1 MGVQL
6 IQAVM
11 NFRFDPDMLNTIAG
25 GRSAIDMSRLQIH
38 SLEGANAFLKA
49 YGFDYNDPRHVE
61 TLWQQHRRSLVLMT
75 EKLGIPE
82 NDIPLEIRERKNLQD
97 IRLLLL
103 FASRLTSDALQ
114 PWACAILRCM
124 HVFMHAENDLFS
136 FFAKEIQ
143 EQILSQFESVIY
155 HEGSQIFLSGASLAG
170 NRIEILHF
178 QTKPFK
184 NTSSAVIKL
193 LARPD
198 ALAMR
203 VFDKIGIR
211 FVTKS
216 VFDSFRLIRFLVEEN
231 RVSFPHIMP
240 DQSSNN
246 VFPVDLFVKVCH
258 QLEKNQI
265 SNPQEI
271 EKILE
276 AELKLS
282 NQDLLRKPNDQ
293 SDRNFRFIKFISRQ
307 LIRIQPQDQAE
318 GFHFFYP
325 FEIQIMDENSYQL
338 TQSGPVEHAAY
349 KERQTAAARAR
360 VFPFPLSKG
369 TL

>member
-6 IQAVM
+6 IFRVM

-38 SLEGANAFLKA
+38 NLEGANAFLKA
-49 YGFDYNDPRHVE
+49 YGFDYNNKQHLE
-61 TLWQQHRRSLVLMT
+61 TLWQKHRRSLVLMT
-75 EKLGIPE
+75 EKLGFSENEIPSE
-82 NDIPLEIRERKNLQD
+82 VRDPKVLED

-103 FASRLTSDALQ
+103 FASRSPQDSLQ
-114 PWACAILRCM
+114 PWACAVLRCM
-124 HVFMHAENDLFS
+124 HVFMHADNDLFS

-143 EQILSQFESVIY
+143 EQILSQFESIIF
-155 HEGSQIFLSGASLAG
+155 HEGSQIYLSGPSLAG
-170 NRIEILHF
+170 KRIELLHF

-193 LARPD
+193 LAKPE

-211 FVTKS
+211 FVTKTI
-216 VFDSFRLIRFLVEEN
+216 FDSFRLIRFLVEEN
-231 RVSFPHIMP
+231 RISFPHIMP

-246 VFPVDLFVKVCH
+246 VYPVDLFVKVCQ
-258 QLEKNQI
+258 QLEQKQI
-265 SNPQEI
+265 FDSVQVEQAM
-271 EKILE
+271 E
-276 AELKLS
+276 AELKNS
-282 NQDLLRKPNDQ
+282 NQEFLRKPNDQ
-293 SDRNFRFIKFISRQ
+293 SDRNFRFIKFICRQ
-307 LIRIQPQDQAE
+307 LIRIQPADQSE

-325 FEIQIMDENSYQL
+325 FEVQIMDENSYQL

-360 VFPFPLSKG
+360 VFPVANTKSPQ
-369 TL
+369 